1 MPVRAMSGRGG
12 MEGLPKGECVADI
25 GVPAAPPCPP
35 APSNFDKI
43 ACCEYV
49 KNPNYDNCIECCVSG
64 IFSGSVGNTT
74 NTNPAIAS
82 QTCLL
87 ECGEISMKIV
97 NKGVLFA
104 FFATL
109 CAVTATYFYSY
120 TMAASLS
127 PEGDYV
133 LVDISCG
140 RFRVELGAIHQKG
153 KVGAFSINISSISSG

>member
-1 MPVRAMSGRGG
+1 
-12 MEGLPKGECVADI
+12 
-25 GVPAAPPCPP
+25 
-35 APSNFDKI
+35 
-43 ACCEYV
+43 
-49 KNPNYDNCIECCVSG
+49 
-64 IFSGSVGNTT
+64 
-74 NTNPAIAS
+74 
-82 QTCLL
+82 
-87 ECGEISMKIV
+87 MKIV

-153 KVGAFSINISSISSG
+153 KVGAFSINISSISSADSKIEEFNSFGMSIPSVCDRKYFEINKFEVKFEVRPNTDISYWRARYAVFPAWILPLSIGAFILARRWYRRES